1 MTPARVRSLALHLL
15 VMTMGIAF
23 YWVAI
28 APLLRQGH

>member
-15 VMTMGIAF
+15 VMTMGVVF

-28 APLLRQGH
+28 APFLHQGH